1 MIRLPHDRVEEWQ
14 SNNCDEI
21 SGGNHRRR
29 AQSHGKHSS
38 LRIAVEW
45 MELPFP
51 SRTCQLFVFICC
63 VRARVFSVP
72 RSHATLTLF
81 REREP
86 IGVDG
91 PDNVEILGPFPEL
104 VASDIAHA
112 FPLCALCALSVL
124 CRRLRLSRRRAT
136 SLFAQ
141 YPRTPSLLFA
151 KRPTPPPPPPMRPTT
166 GIDRRFPLNE
176 KTNGQRTALAALF
189 PVCARTREWLH
200 LWASRW
206 TKFFWLSDE
215 RGKKKSS
222 KVG

>member
-38 LRIAVEW
+38 LRIAVER

-151 KRPTPPPPPPMRPTT
+151 KRPTPPPPMRNA
-166 GIDRRFPLNE
+166 RHSPLFF
-176 KTNGQRTALAALF
+176 QCVR
-189 PVCARTREWLH
+189 ARVSGSIYERLVERNSFDYLTRG
-200 LWASRW
+200 
-206 TKFFWLSDE
+206 
-215 RGKKKSS
+215 GKKNLQKLDNTI
-222 KVG
+222 VQRRNAPGPLFLVITR